1 MNINERL
8 NHNLLFSSY
17 LLVNTGLLSLTSVI
31 TTNSSDVTVNV
42 PSVALIRKVIS
53 LVFSRSNFPITVIF
67 PDEASTENFA
77 TYLLGNKE

>member
-1 MNINERL
+1 MNIKERH

-42 PSVALIRKVIS
+42 PSLAVIRKVIS

-67 PDEASTENFA
+67 PDEAPIEKFA
-77 TYLLGNKE
+77 AYPLGNKE

>member
-1 MNINERL
+1 MNINERH

-42 PSVALIRKVIS
+42 PSLALIRKVIS
-53 LVFSRSNFPITVIF
+53 LVFSRSNFSITVIF

>member
-1 MNINERL
+1 MNINERH

-42 PSVALIRKVIS
+42 PSLALIRKVIS
-53 LVFSRSNFPITVIF
+53 LVFSRSKFSITMIF